1 MRFARGSNPVIPR
14 HQLRRANAGSEPM
27 VWRHTQRSAARLPAR
42 DLRSAYSASRS
53 PTTSSRSA
61 IGTIAR
67 RINPI
72 GRGNLEPRILHC
84 RNEYP
89 GSLVRSICFGGSAS
103 HACCKATGM
112 ARALWSG
119 SLSFGLVNIPVEI
132 HTAVRDK
139 GPHFRMLR
147 KKDRSRIQFQRI
159 AEKDGEVVEWD
170 DIVKGYEFAKGQ
182 FVVLTPEDF
191 ERAALEK
198 DRVIDIQDFV
208 QADAVDDRY
217 FDKPYYLLPG
227 KGGDKAY
234 ALLREAIRESGRIG
248 VAKFVLRSKQ
258 RLAAIEAIGDALVLS
273 TMRFR
278 DELAKLEEYDFPAGR
293 GVEKKQLQLAQR
305 LIEEFA
311 SEWDPERYTDD
322 YRQNIMKVVEAKRE
336 KTKPDLQPE
345 ADPQSAQVIDLM
357 ERLRKSLGTKRAY
370 TAKAAKPSRSSKAG
384 GRKRARKT
392 AKTKR
397 KAA

>member
-1 MRFARGSNPVIPR
+1 
-14 HQLRRANAGSEPM
+14 
-27 VWRHTQRSAARLPAR
+27 
-42 DLRSAYSASRS
+42 
-53 PTTSSRSA
+53 
-61 IGTIAR
+61 
-67 RINPI
+67 
-72 GRGNLEPRILHC
+72 
-84 RNEYP
+84 
-89 GSLVRSICFGGSAS
+89 
-103 HACCKATGM
+103 M

-147 KKDRSRIQFQRI
+147 KQDRSRIQFQRI